1 MKKAIDTISHAA
13 SLFMNALISELPI
26 ILLCYLVTLMPTTF
40 SDIFAWGPMWFFM
53 FVFPQPFI
61 ISIMVGV
68 LAHCK
73 KWIFHA
79 LSVIIILIYCA
90 ELFCYLC
97 QGCRVTTT
105 IFIIIL
111 QSNPAETGEY
121 LTGDAYIIRNIVIT
135 LLSAATLLVA
145 VNVGSRLWRKSGI
158 CHRLSGFL
166 DRHRTRTILLAAF
179 TLFLS
184 FLSIFAIYRVLNK
197 DYNYWWQRS
206 GYNHV
211 LITPIT
217 IWKAWEDALIEASQ
231 MDLDRIQ
238 EAIDKITIEQVEQ
251 QDSLTIIYIIGESHI
266 KHRMSSYGYYLNTYP
281 KIDSLIS
288 RDEIMLFD
296 NVITIAN
303 GTRDMF
309 PKLMSTH
316 VFGNTT
322 NDFNDAPLIPAVM
335 KKAGYDVSFYSNQ
348 SLVKIYKHFDF
359 GCYYILGKSSI
370 VDSSFDNLN
379 TKTKPYDDML
389 IKEYPPTS
397 NKKLN
402 FIIYHL
408 YGQHF
413 FPSERIPDWWKRE
426 FTRDNYSDLK
436 HFDDHQPKMMADYD
450 NASQYNDY
458 VLSEIISM
466 VSDKNAIVVYTPDHG
481 EESYDWQ
488 NLSGRTPNWNLPGT
502 IKTVF
507 EVPLFIWLS
516 PRYSAAHPEIAEMLR
531 ANVDKP
537 IYNCDI
543 SHTIM
548 QLAGIHSNAL
558 RPEFSLLNTEVPEI
572 RKNRTIGLDLTVNYD
587 SIKETV
593 KNTTLIYEFKSAKKL
608 P

>member
-1 MKKAIDTISHAA
+1 
-13 SLFMNALISELPI
+13 MNALISELPI

-97 QGCRVTTT
+97 QGCRITTT

-379 TKTKPYDDML
+379 TETKPYDDML
-389 IKEYPPTS
+389 IKEYPPVS